1 LCQNVVTIQFLGKSD
16 TEGKRSR
23 DLGTFLSPTGE
34 VKGVKEMINAIIVG
48 AAGRMGRMV
57 LSAIHSAEGIACIGA
72 VEAVGHPSLGQDA
85 GVVAGVGELTVRIET
100 DLKSVIQKGAV
111 VIDFTAADAS
121 LKNMEIAAP
130 LHKPMVVGSTG
141 FSAQQMEKVK
151 RLTKEF
157 PCVLAPNMSVGVNL
171 MFRIV
176 EEMAR
181 TLGDDYDCEII
192 EAHHRMKKDAPSGTA
207 LRLGEVIARGLG
219 RKWEEVGVYGR
230 KGLIGERSRK
240 EIGMQVIRAGDIV
253 GEHTV
258 LFGGMGE
265 RIEITHRAHTRD
277 TFAQGAVRAAKWVVN
292 QKSGLYDMGDVLGL
306 KES

>member
-1 LCQNVVTIQFLGKSD
+1 MV
-16 TEGKRSR
+16 
-23 DLGTFLSPTGE
+23 
-34 VKGVKEMINAIIVG
+34 INAIQ
-48 AAGRMGRMV
+48 
-57 LSAIHSAEGIACIGA
+57 SAEGITCNGA
-72 VEAVGHPSLGQDA
+72 VEAAGHPSLGQDA
-85 GVVAGVGELTVRIET
+85 GVVAGLGELGVRIET

-111 VIDFTAADAS
+111 VIDFTMTEAS
-121 LKNMEIAAP
+121 LKNMEIAAQ

-141 FSAQQMEKVK
+141 FSSQQLEKAK
-151 RLTKEF
+151 KLTKDF

-171 MFRIV
+171 MFRLV
-176 EEMAR
+176 EQVAR
-181 TLGDDYDCEII
+181 ILGADYDCEII

-207 LRLGEVIARGLG
+207 LRLGEVAARGLG

-277 TFAQGAVRAAKWVVN
+277 TFAQGAVRAAKWVVS
-292 QKSGLYDMGDVLGL
+292 QKPGLYDMGDVLGL
-306 KES
+306 KGAGI

>member
-1 LCQNVVTIQFLGKSD
+1 
-16 TEGKRSR
+16 
-23 DLGTFLSPTGE
+23 
-34 VKGVKEMINAIIVG
+34 MINAIVVG
-48 AAGRMGRMV
+48 AAGRMGRM
-57 LSAIHSAEGIACIGA
+57 LINAIQNAEGITCTGA
-72 VEAVGHPSLGQDA
+72 VEAAGHPSLGQDA
-85 GVVAGVGELTVRIET
+85 GVIAGLGELKVWIEAA
-100 DLKSVIQKGAV
+100 LKSVIQKGAV

-207 LRLGEVIARGLG
+207 LRLGEVIAESLG
-219 RKWEEVGVYGR
+219 RKLAEVGVYGR
-230 KGLIGERSRK
+230 KGLIGERRRK

-277 TFAQGAVRAAKWVVN
+277 TFAQGALRAARWVVN
-292 QKSGLYDMGDVLGL
+292 RKPGLYDMSDVLGL
-306 KES
+306 KGQGLNNP

>member
-1 LCQNVVTIQFLGKSD
+1 MRRPSY
-16 TEGKRSR
+16 EGRKVGGSR
-23 DLGTFLSPTGE
+23 KNFGDEG
-34 VKGVKEMINAIIVG
+34 KEMINAIIVG
-48 AAGRMGRMV
+48 AAGRMGRMIIN
-57 LSAIHSAEGIACIGA
+57 AIQNAEGIQCTGA
-72 VEAVGHPSLGQDA
+72 VEAAGHPSLGQDA
-85 GVVAGVGELTVRIET
+85 GVIAGLGEPTVRIEA

-121 LKNMEIAAP
+121 LKNMEIAAQ

-181 TLGDDYDCEII
+181 TLSDDYDCEII

-207 LRLGEVIARGLG
+207 LRLGEVAARGLG

-292 QKSGLYDMGDVLGL
+292 QKPGLYDMGDVLRL
-306 KES
+306 KGVGS